1 VIHLACWYCRST
13 PGCDSLWKTSQNNH
27 VNLLV
32 DFNQSPD
39 IQKVKQ
45 SSLGVI
51 RQENLTSQLMN
62 GQRAAPQTDQLL
74 MPLLTAA
81 NEAESQSF
89 LAQLLSEQA
98 SPIIKGIINEKLHI
112 FRTSEAQLERQDAE
126 DVHSD
131 VMAQILAR
139 LTGLRDS
146 EGAETIL
153 DFRGYVATTTSNA
166 CHQYLRRKYPQRWRL
181 KNRLRYLLTHR
192 PEFAVWQDDKGKQL
206 CGFAAW
212 RERDFNPV
220 TPQQLTQ
227 LRDDHLG
234 LDAASKSQIGALTD
248 LLVGIFEGVNGPV
261 EIDALVTTVAHCQ
274 GIIDHPI
281 SGVASREG
289 ESPTL
294 EESLHDTRE
303 SVAVEFELRSYL
315 QFLWSEI
322 VKLPLTQRKALLL
335 NLKDLQEGVIA
346 LLPLTG
352 AATFRDIAAALAMT
366 AEDLA
371 GLWNKLPL
379 DDATIADQ
387 LGLTRQQVINLRK
400 SARARLARRM
410 TAFDEANQK

>member
-1 VIHLACWYCRST
+1 
-13 PGCDSLWKTSQNNH
+13 
-27 VNLLV
+27 
-32 DFNQSPD
+32 
-39 IQKVKQ
+39 
-45 SSLGVI
+45 
-51 RQENLTSQLMN
+51 MN
-62 GQRAAPQTDQLL
+62 GQRAAPHTDQLL

-98 SPIIKGIINEKLHI
+98 SPIIRGIINEKLHI

-126 DVHSD
+126 DLHSD

-146 EGAETIL
+146 EGAESIL
-153 DFRGYVATTTSNA
+153 DFRGYVATATSNA

-206 CGFAAW
+206 CGFAVW
-212 RERDFNPV
+212 RVRDINPV
-220 TPQQLTQ
+220 TQQQLTQ
-227 LRDDHLG
+227 LRDDHLEH
-234 LDAASKSQIGALTD
+234 DAASKSRIGALTD
-248 LLVGIFEGVNGPV
+248 LLVGIFEGANGPV
-261 EIDALVTTVAHCQ
+261 EIDALVTTVAHFQ
-274 GIIDHPI
+274 GIIDRPI
-281 SGVASREG
+281 SDVGSREG

-294 EESLHDTRE
+294 EESLPDTRA
-303 SVAVEFELRSYL
+303 SVAVEFEIRSYL
-315 QFLWSEI
+315 QALWSEI

-379 DDATIADQ
+379 DDATIAHQ

-410 TAFDEANQK
+410 TAFDEAKQK

>member
-1 VIHLACWYCRST
+1 
-13 PGCDSLWKTSQNNH
+13 
-27 VNLLV
+27 
-32 DFNQSPD
+32 
-39 IQKVKQ
+39 
-45 SSLGVI
+45 GVI
-51 RQENLTSQLMN
+51 RQESLTSQLMN
-62 GQRAAPQTDQLL
+62 GARAAPQTDQLL

-81 NEAESQSF
+81 NEAESQSV

-126 DVHSD
+126 DVHSE

-146 EGAETIL
+146 DGAETIL
-153 DFRGYVATTTSNA
+153 DFRGYVATATSNA

-212 RERDFNPV
+212 RERDINPV
-220 TPQQLTQ
+220 TDEQLTQ
-227 LRDDHLG
+227 LRGEILGHLG
-234 LDAASKSQIGALTD
+234 LDATSKSRIGALND

-261 EIDALVTTVAHCQ
+261 EIDALVTTVAHFQ

-294 EESLHDTRE
+294 EESLPDTKK

-315 QFLWSEI
+315 QCLWSEI

-366 AEDLA
+366 AEDLV

-410 TAFDEANQK
+410 TAFDEAKQK

>member
-1 VIHLACWYCRST
+1 
-13 PGCDSLWKTSQNNH
+13 
-27 VNLLV
+27 
-32 DFNQSPD
+32 
-39 IQKVKQ
+39 
-45 SSLGVI
+45 
-51 RQENLTSQLMN
+51 
-62 GQRAAPQTDQLL
+62 

-81 NEAESQSF
+81 NEAESQSV

-112 FRTSEAQLERQDAE
+112 FRTSEDQVERQDAE
-126 DVHSD
+126 DVHSE

-153 DFRGYVATTTSNA
+153 DFRGYVATATSNA

-206 CGFAAW
+206 CGFAVW
-212 RERDFNPV
+212 RERDINPV
-220 TPQQLTQ
+220 TEEQLTQ
-227 LRDDHLG
+227 LRGEILGHLG
-234 LDAASKSQIGALTD
+234 PDAASKSRIQALTD

-261 EIDALVTTVAHCQ
+261 EIDALVTTVAHFQ

-281 SGVASREG
+281 SDVASREG
-289 ESPTL
+289 ESTTL
-294 EESLHDTRE
+294 EESLPDTRA
-303 SVAVEFELRSYL
+303 SVAVEFEIRSYL

-352 AATFRDIAAALAMT
+352 AATFRDVAAALDMT

-410 TAFDEANQK
+410 TAFDEAKHK